1 MQKGFFLIC
10 FFVVFWWFCFL
21 LPVFWFLCFV
31 KSPKRLFSCN
41 FRGFLSILFP
51 QKACLKVFLFF
62 LFCFFCCFCL
72 PFQNSILSLCFL
84 AISPFLENINIFGF
98 FFFFFFLLFPFLMFA
113 CCFQTNFPNIPFL
126 KSNLLSF
133 LAVSFFCCSCF
144 CIGCVCFSLS
154 VFLLLCWLCFW
165 CFYWFCLVFCFVFFL
180 VLVPVYEKKT
190 VFPAILVFFEFCW
203 LKGQFDFMFYVF
215 VLVCLSCVVSFHFKE
230 IHLYYFASVL
240 IFCDKTKCSS
250 CLHLVVLL
258 PFLFL
263 LFCFEFCLFLLFF
276 SFPSKKDPPK
286 NRTQQKPQKTKMQK
300 NQTKKN
306 QLAQLCSQIVFL
318 NFLGWASNFHF
329 LAENTNK
336 NSGFSIFSNR

>member
-230 IHLYYFASVL
+230 FICIILLLCWFFVTRLSVL
-240 IFCDKTKCSS
+240 
-250 CLHLVVLL
+250 LVCILWS
-258 PFLFL
+258 FF
-263 LFCFEFCLFLLFF
+263 LFCFCCFVLSFVFFCC
-276 SFPSKKDPPK
+276 SFHSPQK
-286 NRTQQKPQKTKMQK
+286 RTPQKTGHSKNPKKQK
-300 NQTKKN
+300 CRKTRQKKI
-306 QLAQLCSQIVFL
+306 S
-318 NFLGWASNFHF
+318 
-329 LAENTNK
+329 
-336 NSGFSIFSNR
+336 